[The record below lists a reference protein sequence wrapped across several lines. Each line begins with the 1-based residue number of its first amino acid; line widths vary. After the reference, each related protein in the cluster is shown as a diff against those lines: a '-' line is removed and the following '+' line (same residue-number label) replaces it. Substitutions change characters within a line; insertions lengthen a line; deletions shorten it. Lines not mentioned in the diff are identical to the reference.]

1 MIALLQNRLLT
12 FLFALAL
19 LLGIVAEGLT
29 IFRQYIGA
37 ETDLQNLA
45 KSKIET
51 CVAKLKG
58 RIDLMT
64 DPANA
69 SSFELGDCGINY
81 KDKSATATP

>member
-1 MIALLQNRLLT
+1 MSGLLQNKLLT
-12 FLFALAL
+12 FLFAVAL

-45 KSKIET
+45 KTKIET

-64 DPANA
+64 DPASA
-69 SSFELGDCGINY
+69 SPFELGDCGINY
-81 KDKSATATP
+81 KEKHATATP